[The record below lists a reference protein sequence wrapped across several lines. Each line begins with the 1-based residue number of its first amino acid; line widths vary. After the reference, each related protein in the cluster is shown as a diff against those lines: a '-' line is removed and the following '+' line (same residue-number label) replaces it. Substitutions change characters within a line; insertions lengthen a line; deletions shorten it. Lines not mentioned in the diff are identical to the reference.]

1 MTMLFM
7 FLISLIIA
15 IAIFTVT
22 AVFGYNKNRI
32 LKVLFRTALCVS
44 IFCGCF
50 CLVLSGIYDNR
61 VIELNAVHADLTLY
75 QPLVEETTNEYV
87 RYDFYDKVNDFNER
101 YEEME
106 KISENNWVGGL
117 VRKDW
122 SATMGPIDFYL
133 HGAGE

>member
-15 IAIFTVT
+15 ATILIVGT
-22 AVFGYNKNRI
+22 VFGYNKSRV
-32 LKVLFRTALCVS
+32 LKILFRTAVCLSV
-44 IFCGCF
+44 FCGCF
-50 CLVLSGIYDNR
+50 CLVLSGIYANR
-61 VIELNAVHADLTLY
+61 VTELNATHADLALY
-75 QPLVEETTNEYV
+75 QPLVEETTNEYI
-87 RYDFYDKVNDFNER
+87 RYDFYNKVNDFNER
-101 YEEME
+101 YEEMA
-106 KISENNWVGGL
+106 KASENSWFGGL

>member
-15 IAIFTVT
+15 IAIFAVT

-32 LKVLFRTALCVS
+32 LKVIFRTALS
-44 IFCGCF
+44 
-50 CLVLSGIYDNR
+50 
-61 VIELNAVHADLTLY
+61 VHADLTLY

-101 YEEME
+101 YEQME